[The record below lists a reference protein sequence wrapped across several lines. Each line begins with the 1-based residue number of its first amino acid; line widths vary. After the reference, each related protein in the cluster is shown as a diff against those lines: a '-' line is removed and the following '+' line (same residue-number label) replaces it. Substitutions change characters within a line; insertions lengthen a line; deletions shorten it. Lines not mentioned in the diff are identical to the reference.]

1 MQLFASTDR
10 SSVDLTTFCILC
22 NFTLSISF
30 HVLSSF
36 FDSIFIFVRQLSLL
50 SLPIFS
56 FHTKSRDRET
66 EKICIHV
73 LIRACDRVLHSF
85 FFRCQVSKKKS
96 FHHRRESYNM
106 STKTAGKPKKGGK
119 SLTSELNRQL
129 QALQS
134 DKDCLIL
141 ENRRLLKKIEV
152 LEEIK
157 TALRAQE
164 GKAAAKAAMSIEL
177 EHSLRDMKMRLEV
190 SEQKLANAQKMKIG
204 VDELRAQLA
213 KVELDSLELKDKIS
227 SLENLKDDM
236 KSKVDSQ
243 ESLLKEMWTHGRTL
257 EEGTSR

>member
-1 MQLFASTDR
+1 
-10 SSVDLTTFCILC
+10 
-22 NFTLSISF
+22 
-30 HVLSSF
+30 
-36 FDSIFIFVRQLSLL
+36 
-50 SLPIFS
+50 
-56 FHTKSRDRET
+56 
-66 EKICIHV
+66 
-73 LIRACDRVLHSF
+73 
-85 FFRCQVSKKKS
+85 
-96 FHHRRESYNM
+96 M
-106 STKTAGKPKKGGK
+106 STKIAGKPRRGDK

-190 SEQKLANAQKMKIG
+190 TEQKLANSQKMKIG

-227 SLENLKDDM
+227 SLENLKDEM
-236 KSKVDSQ
+236 KSKLDSQ
-243 ESLLKEMWTHGRTL
+243 EALMNELCGLMVGLWKKEHPDEDPPSKPLALRDWIKGRMSSADEAKAAADAAKKKHEESIQGLELKITMP
-257 EEGTSR
+257 